1 MKLIDLI
8 NVSIPVQT
16 IKVFFRKH
24 AIPVYSVMTALEFY
38 HKADEDYDTE
48 SKNLQSM
55 FVVVERCECWNVVYD
70 KNTKVMYAV
79 SDGAENRGT
88 FTELVDKN
96 GQPRLWEGK

>member
-1 MKLIDLI
+1 MMKVRIRERK
-8 NVSIPVQT
+8 NHEEKSFNNFSSNSYGSIYFDGCSGV
-16 IKVFFRKH
+16 
-24 AIPVYSVMTALEFY
+24 
-38 HKADEDYDTE
+38 ADIESDYDTE

-88 FTELVDKN
+88 FYRTC
-96 GQPRLWEGK
+96 G